1 MLPTSKINKDWP
13 IIMITKN
20 LKPAIFRERIRDCGA
35 SSEVELVTT
44 LNNDN
49 QRGER
54 PMVGLITTPTIY

>member
-1 MLPTSKINKDWP
+1 
-13 IIMITKN
+13 MITKN

-44 LNNDN
+44 LDNDN
-49 QRGER
+49 QRGQR